1 MRHIR
6 RDDTVAV
13 ITGKDKGKTGK
24 VIRFDTEKNRVLI
37 QGVNFVTRHVRRRKE
52 NEPWGRLKKE
62 SFVHVSNVKLVCA
75 KCNKPTKTQIQTNRD
90 LVKVRVCKG
99 CKEEI

>member
-6 RDDTVAV
+6 KDDTVAV

-24 VIRFDTEKNRVLI
+24 VIMFNTEKQRVLI
-37 QGVNFVTRHVRRRKE
+37 QGVNFVTRHVRRTRE

-62 SFVHVSNVKLVCA
+62 RSVHISNVKLVCP
-75 KCNKPTKTQIQTNRD
+75 KCNKPTKIS
-90 LVKVRVCKG
+90 LKVNADKTKSRMCKN